1 MPDPILKFTDGVF
14 GDGDYDHHVFDGLL
28 HRYVAASADGV
39 NRVDY
44 AAWKASRGDLED
56 LRRYITDLQALL
68 PATLTRPARFA
79 FWVNLYNA
87 ETLRVVLEAYP
98 VRSIFQVRSSVLP
111 IGPWWR
117 KSLQVNGV
125 KLSLHDIENRVLRPG
140 FADPRLHYAL
150 NCASTGCPVLR
161 PKAWSALNLDDELD
175 QAARTMINHARG
187 VRLKNGRLVL
197 SRIFKWYRKD
207 FGGSDQQILAHLEA
221 FAEPELAKDIAK
233 HKSIG
238 GYEYDWS
245 LNGRGAGKG
254 S

>member
-125 KLSLHDIENRVLRPG
+125 KLSLHDIENRILRPG

-187 VRLKNGRLVL
+187 VRLRTVG
-197 SRIFKWYRKD
+197 WYCRGYSSGTGK
-207 FGGSDQQILAHLEA
+207 ILADLISRSWRIWKHL
-221 FAEPELAKDIAK
+221 PSPNWQKISPNTNRLAAMSTTG
-233 HKSIG
+233 H
-238 GYEYDWS
+238 
-245 LNGRGAGKG
+245 
-254 S
+254 